1 MPHMSAAARTAS
13 WISTTEHE
21 PWRDRGEITLALVES
36 MPDVIVDLAREQ
48 QVIEG
53 FGATFNELGWQ
64 ALQLLGED
72 DRDEILRT
80 LFAPGVGASFSICRM
95 PVGANDFAA
104 DWYSYDEVDG
114 DFALEHFSIERD
126 RGGLIPFIR
135 AAKAHQPE
143 LKLWASPW
151 SPPVWMKVN
160 GHYAGAPAMAHSGVD
175 NGIRPD
181 QVGAEGTD
189 MMRQDEHYLAAYAG
203 YFGRFVDEYRA
214 EGIEIGMVMP
224 QNEFNSAQPF
234 PSCTW
239 TPEGLARFLRHLG
252 PEMSARGVDVF
263 IGTLE
268 RSDEDLLEPALQD
281 EVAGPHIVGAGFQW
295 AGKRAVAGARS
306 RRKDL
311 RIYQT
316 EQECGDGRNSW
327 VYARYA
333 WSMMRHY
340 LQNGANA
347 YTYWNLALV
356 EGGRS
361 TWGWTQNS
369 LVVVDPETRTWRFT
383 HEFHLLRHLTQFV
396 RPAARVVETVSLSG
410 HDNMLAFRNPDG
422 GIVVIVQNDLASDA
436 TVSFMLGDQVLTVDL
451 PADSF
456 NTLVVS
462 A

>member
-1 MPHMSAAARTAS
+1 MTDAARTAR

-21 PWRDRGEITLALVES
+21 PWRERGPLPLATPEA

-53 FGATFNELGWQ
+53 FGATFNELGWH
-64 ALQLLGED
+64 ALQLLD
-72 DRDEILRT
+72 DAARDDILRT
-80 LFAPGVGASFSICRM
+80 LFSPGDGASLTLCRM

-104 DWYSYDEVDG
+104 DWYSYDEVEG

-126 RGGLIPFIR
+126 RGSLIPFIR

-143 LKLWASPW
+143 LSLWASPW
-151 SPPVWMKVN
+151 SPPTWMKVN
-160 GHYAGAPAMAHSGVD
+160 GHYAGAPGRAIFGVD

-181 QVGAEGTD
+181 QLGAEGTD
-189 MMRQDEHYLAAYAG
+189 MMRQDEATLDAYAR
-203 YFGRFVDEYRA
+203 YFGRFIDAYRE

-224 QNEFNSAQPF
+224 QNEFSSPQPF

-252 PEMSARGVDVF
+252 PEMTSRGVDVF

-281 EVAGPHIVGAGFQW
+281 PEAGEHIVGAGFQW
-295 AGKRAVAGARS
+295 AGKRAVAGAHS

-347 YTYWNLALV
+347 YTYWNIALLD
-356 EGGRS
+356 GGRS

-369 LVVVDPETRTWRFT
+369 LVVVDPESRTHRFT

-396 RPAARVVETVSLSG
+396 RAGARVVETVSLSG
-410 HDNMLAFRNPDG
+410 HDNLLAFRNPDG
-422 GIVVIVQNDLASDA
+422 DVVVIAQNDLAVDA
-436 TVSFMLGDQVLTVDL
+436 SVSFLVGEAVLSVDL

-456 NTLVVS
+456 NTFVVP
-462 A
+462 AA